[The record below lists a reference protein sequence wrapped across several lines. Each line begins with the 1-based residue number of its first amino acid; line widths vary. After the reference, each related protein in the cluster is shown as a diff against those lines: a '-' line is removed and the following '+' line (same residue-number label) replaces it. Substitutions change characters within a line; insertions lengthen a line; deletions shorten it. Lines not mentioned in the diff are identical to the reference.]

1 MRGKRCALAER
12 REIVGHTQESL
23 ARFVGVEP
31 TTVGRWERGENSPQP
46 FVRGKLSE
54 ALKVSVEQLDDLLA
68 EGQPV
73 KEKPVGNTPQ
83 AGELSASEPPDDR
96 VLSAP
101 WSHRGTV
108 EAAVLLRGGDQVK
121 RRVFG
126 WLTGLALT
134 APAHQWLVHEPGPLV
149 SGLSG
154 RRVPA
159 GLVDR
164 FTAMIAELRRI
175 DDVAGGGTV
184 LTLAQHEFDLVAG
197 LLDRAV
203 YDERTGR
210 ALHILLAELGQ
221 LAGWAAYDGGYHP
234 LAQRYWIA
242 ALRATHN
249 ADERVLGAHILG
261 NMAEQ
266 AARHGQP
273 AEAVTLIDTAVAGT
287 RGQHTPALLAKLY
300 GGQAYA
306 LATLGDTSGCAA
318 ANSKLSMQIERLGSV
333 AEPSYL
339 YWVNLA
345 PMTGEVGN
353 ALRQLGQ
360 ADRAVPVLN
369 EAIALFDGSLPRDS
383 LGYRIHL
390 ANALTMPGKQRDL
403 DAAVARGMEAIQIVE
418 TLDSPR
424 SVGLIRDLGRQ
435 MAPHAKVPAVR
446 DFVARA
452 RELVPAAQ
460 LS

>member
-1 MRGKRCALAER
+1 
-12 REIVGHTQESL
+12 L

-31 TTVGRWERGENSPQP
+31 TTVGRWERGETSPQP
-46 FVRGKLSE
+46 GVRRKLAE
-54 ALKVSVEQLDDLLA
+54 ALGVTVEQLDALLA
-68 EGQPV
+68 DGQLV
-73 KEKPVGNTPQ
+73 EEKPSGGAPQ
-83 AGELSASEPPDDR
+83 GGELPMVESHGDR

-108 EAAVLLRGGDQVK
+108 EATVLLRGGDLVK
-121 RRVFG
+121 RRIFG

-149 SGLSG
+149 SALSG

-159 GLVDR
+159 GLVDG
-164 FTAMIAELRRI
+164 FTAMVAELRRM

-184 LTLAQHEFDLVAG
+184 LSLAQQEFDLVAG

-203 YDERTGR
+203 YDEDTGR

-221 LAGWAAYDGGYHP
+221 LAGWAAYDGGDHP

-242 ALRATHN
+242 ALRATHS
-249 ADERVLGAHILG
+249 ADDRILGAHILG

-306 LATLGDTSGCAA
+306 AATLGDASGCAA
-318 ANSKLSMQIERLGSV
+318 ANSKLSTQIERLGSV
-333 AEPSYL
+333 EEPSFL
-339 YWVNLA
+339 YWVSPA
-345 PMTGEVGN
+345 PMTGEIGN
-353 ALRQLGQ
+353 ALRQMGQ
-360 ADRAVPVLN
+360 ADRAVTVLN
-369 EAIALFDGSLPRDS
+369 EAIALFDDSLPRDS

-403 DAAVARGMEAIQIVE
+403 DAAAARGMEAIQIVE

-424 SVGLIRDLGRQ
+424 STGLIRDLCQQ
-435 MAPHAKVPAVR
+435 MTPHTKVPAVR

-452 RELVPAAQ
+452 RDLVPA
-460 LS
+460 